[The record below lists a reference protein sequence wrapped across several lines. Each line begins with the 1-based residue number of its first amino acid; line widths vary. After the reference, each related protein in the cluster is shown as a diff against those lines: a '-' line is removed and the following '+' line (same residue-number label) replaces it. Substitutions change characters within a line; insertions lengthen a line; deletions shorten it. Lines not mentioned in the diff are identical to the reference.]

1 MSSPLMIPLLWAQ
14 AGAAAAPVP
23 EIQPAVRRAVL
34 WFFLA
39 CEPSFTLPGLMGGS
53 LTWIKAVGLL
63 CLVGWVGSWLV
74 TAIKERMVGRG
85 KWYDYVAVAAL
96 IVTPLTVLVQVL
108 QTVKQIPVWTLGQT
122 PLVAALGFLAA
133 GLFFLRFWKR
143 TGDSLFAAFAM
154 AFWLLGLGQ
163 AWLAFTNIPVEE
175 RSELYLLRLA
185 AFLLI
190 LLSIWRKN
198 RRSA

>member
-14 AGAAAAPVP
+14 AGAAAAPAP
-23 EIQPAVRRAVL
+23 EIPAAIRRALL

-39 CEPSFTLPGLMGGS
+39 GEPSFTLPGLMGGA

-108 QTVKQIPVWTLGQT
+108 QTVKQIP
-122 PLVAALGFLAA
+122 ALDA
-133 GLFFLRFWKR
+133 GP
-143 TGDSLFAAFAM
+143 DSPR
-154 AFWLLGLGQ
+154 GG
-163 AWLAFTNIPVEE
+163 
-175 RSELYLLRLA
+175 SRLPG
-185 AFLLI
+185 
-190 LLSIWRKN
+190 RGVVH
-198 RRSA
+198 